1 MPLLYSA
8 GLDEAAAASLKPTA
22 NSPHGRDTLIKLK
35 ETPMDHALEQITDL
49 ITSRRPED
57 LPDNVIEHVT
67 GVLADTVAC
76 ALASRECP
84 GALAAAAIPVLPRG
98 EGGTVIGSSAVT
110 TLDMAAFWNTAMI
123 RYTDYNDTFTGGH
136 PSDILGALIAVAGA
150 RRLPGRTLLSGI
162 AISYEVFHRISLR
175 HRSYRKDRGA
185 LVDYLSIDQGFAV
198 AVAAA
203 AGIAHML
210 GYDRSQARTAVS
222 LAATNGLPL
231 RASRSG
237 ELSHYKGVATAV
249 STRQAVFACQLAE
262 HGLTGPSDPF
272 EGRHGFIEVMEGQ
285 AGPMNLESFDD
296 WAVLRSGLKYFPA
309 TANSQIGVWAALKL
323 REGLD
328 VEQVRGVVLHTSRFL
343 RHESG
348 SEPAKW
354 APTTRETADHS
365 LPYVVAVALLH
376 GGVTLES
383 YTDEML
389 SSTTVREL
397 MQKITVVV
405 DEKIEAEWPGT
416 IQIRATA
423 TLADGTTREVHAA
436 NPKGTYRNP
445 MSRDDIRIKFR
456 QLATPVL
463 GSKTDGAFDLVW
475 AIARSDDCR
484 KVFDPLVIE

>member
-1 MPLLYSA
+1 
-8 GLDEAAAASLKPTA
+8 
-22 NSPHGRDTLIKLK
+22 
-35 ETPMDHALEQITDL
+35 MDKALEQITDFVL
-49 ITSRRPED
+49 SVKPEE
-57 LPDNVIEHVT
+57 LPDNVIHHVT
-67 GVLADTVAC
+67 GVLADSLAC
-76 ALASRECP
+76 AMASRDCP
-84 GALAAAAIPVLPRG
+84 GALAAAAIPALPRG
-98 EGGTVIGSSAVT
+98 DGGTVIGSSALA
-110 TLDMAAFWNTAMI
+110 TLDMAAFWNTSMI
-123 RYTDYNDTFTGGH
+123 RYLDYNDTFTGGH
-136 PSDILGALIAVAGA
+136 PSDIIGALIAIAGP

-162 AISYEVFHRISLR
+162 AVSYDVFHRISLR
-175 HRSYRKDRGA
+175 HRSYRKEHGA
-185 LVDYLSIDQGFAV
+185 IVDYLSIDQGFAV
-198 AVAAA
+198 AIATA

-210 GYDRSQARTAVS
+210 GYNRSQVRNAVS

-237 ELSHYKGVATAV
+237 ELSHYKGVATAT

-262 HGLTGPSDPF
+262 NGLTGPSGPF

-285 AGPMNLESFDD
+285 AGPMNLEPFGV

-328 VEQVRGVVLHTSRFL
+328 LQQVRAVTLHTSRFL

-365 LPYVVAVALLH
+365 LPYIVAVALMD
-376 GGVTLES
+376 GNVTLSS

-389 SSTTVREL
+389 TNAKVREW

-405 DEKIEAEWPGT
+405 DEKIESEWPGV

-423 TLADGTTREVHAA
+423 TLADGTTKEVHAHD
-436 NPKGTYRNP
+436 PKGTFRNP
-445 MSRDDIRIKFR
+445 MNRDDIKIKFMH
-456 QLATPVL
+456 LVTPSL
-463 GSKTDGAFDLVW
+463 GQKTESVFDLTW
-475 AIARSDDCR
+475 GIDGIDDCK
-484 KVFDPLVIE
+484 KVFDQFIVA